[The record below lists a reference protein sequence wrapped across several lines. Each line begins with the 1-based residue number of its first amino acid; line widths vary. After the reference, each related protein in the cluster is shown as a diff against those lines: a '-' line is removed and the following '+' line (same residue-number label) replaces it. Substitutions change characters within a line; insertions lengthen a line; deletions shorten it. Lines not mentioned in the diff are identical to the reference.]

1 MLSIIRAFLMGLS
14 AMTLTAPAL
23 PLLAHHSIQA
33 EYGGGKGP
41 TKPLE
46 GKVTKVRWSNP
57 HIEIYVQTAGGSGMA
72 AGEWVVNSHAP
83 GLLARTYGI
92 KPGEIKVGDSV
103 KMVGWESQQ
112 GVPRFHMR
120 AIAINN
126 GPMRSTHRSSD
137 IKELK
142 DGTIG
147 AIVPAP
153 GTSAETKDEYGSNLG
168 AGAKG
173 DGASANAGG
182 NAEDVD
188 AAQAVDGDGS
198 MPWIW
203 LIGLLAFVAV
213 GALVVRMKKAKPQ

>member
-1 MLSIIRAFLMGLS
+1 MNKTQSAAMLTLLALSLS
-14 AMTLTAPAL
+14 APLAPLAPAF
-23 PLLAHHSIQA
+23 AHHSIA
-33 EYGGGKGP
+33 SEYGGGKGP

-57 HIEIYVQTAGGSGMA
+57 HIEIYIESPGSNGLA

-92 KPGEIKVGDSV
+92 RPGEIKVGDSV

-120 AIAINN
+120 AISIND

-142 DGTIG
+142 EGTMG
-147 AIVPAP
+147 SIVPAP
-153 GTSAETKDEYGSNLG
+153 GTTADSKDQYGSNLG

-173 DGASANAGG
+173 DQEQVTNAK
-182 NAEDVD
+182 
-188 AAQAVDGDGS
+188 AADSGSS
-198 MPWIW
+198 MPWVW
-203 LIGLLAFVAV
+203 LVGFLVLGGLGAFLLRKR
-213 GALVVRMKKAKPQ
+213 GKSE

>member
-1 MLSIIRAFLMGLS
+1 MIKTQSASILALIALSLSTPLALS
-14 AMTLTAPAL
+14 APAF
-23 PLLAHHSIQA
+23 AHHSIAA

-41 TKPLE
+41 TRPLD

-57 HIEIYVQTAGGSGMA
+57 HIEIYVDSPGTKGLA

-92 KPGEIKVGDSV
+92 RPGEVKVGDSV

-120 AIAINN
+120 AISIND

-147 AIVPAP
+147 SIVPAP
-153 GTSAETKDEYGSNLG
+153 DTSADSKDQYGSNLG

-173 DGASANAGG
+173 DQEQAANAKV
-182 NAEDVD
+182 ADS
-188 AAQAVDGDGS
+188 GS
-198 MPWIW
+198 SMSWIW
-203 LIGLLAFVAV
+203 LVVFLVLVGLGAFLLSKR
-213 GALVVRMKKAKPQ
+213 GKSE